1 VPSLPPQHA
10 LVMAALKVLDH
21 PRSLSYAVYAQY
33 AVSTSKQ
40 AAEPVA
46 RMVRVKLTES
56 EWHRLRVLAAERDST
71 MQEVVAQAIKR
82 EVARR
87 AK

>member
-1 VPSLPPQHA
+1 
-10 LVMAALKVLDH
+10 
-21 PRSLSYAVYAQY
+21 
-33 AVSTSKQ
+33 
-40 AAEPVA
+40 
-46 RMVRVKLTES
+46 MVRVKLTEN

-71 MQEVVAQAIKR
+71 MQEVVARAIKR